1 MIAMASKQKG
11 GAGYGLW
18 VGEDGLVIEGAVS
31 SVVFV
36 NDRNELVTP
45 RTDFERSALE
55 GTTLKRCDGGG
66 GGGPR

>member
-1 MIAMASKQKG
+1 
-11 GAGYGLW
+11 
-18 VGEDGLVIEGAVS
+18 
-31 SVVFV
+31 VVFV